1 MEEFCHLFRLLDAST
16 STEAKVQALLEF
28 FRHAPAAEAAWALHA
43 LLGLQKRRL
52 ITGRRLREIGQ
63 EVAPWPAWLFD
74 ACYRQVGDSAETISL
89 LWPAPGTSP
98 SDSAGVSAGDS
109 ARDSAGVAAA
119 SEAARS
125 LADRAEGSLADWM
138 ERRLPALARLQG
150 EDQAE
155 AVRACWRGLSR
166 EQLLVVN
173 KLLTGG
179 LRVGVSQGLVVR
191 ALARLSGLEEAT
203 VKHRLMGG
211 FVPASGAWE
220 ALLAPEDT
228 GSVPAS
234 RPYPFFLASPLEP
247 TKLLDTSPHHWQV
260 EWKYDGIRCQLIH
273 RQGEVFLWS
282 RGEDLIN
289 ASFPELTAAASA
301 LPQGLVLDGEVVIW
315 GPEDTTPRPF
325 AALQR
330 RLGRLTPGKRQLQQL
345 PACFVIYDLLELGSE
360 DLRERPLQERRQRL
374 EDLHHGGLPA
384 PLRLAPLLP
393 LEEWPALEALRA
405 QARQEGA
412 EGVMLKRRASPY
424 LSGRRRG
431 HWWKHKL
438 EPFRLDAVLVYA
450 QAGSGRRANLLTD
463 YTFALWDRPWEEGE
477 AAEPQGD
484 TAGHRPPPRLVTF
497 AKAYSGL
504 DDQEILRLDQWIRR
518 HTLQR
523 FGPVRAVAPDL
534 VFELAFEG
542 LQPSTRHRS
551 GLAARFPRISRWR
564 TDKGARDADSLVQ
577 ALALMTPPAPAGP
590 DR

>member
-1 MEEFCHLFRLLDAST
+1 MEAFCELFRLLDAST
-16 STEAKVQALLEF
+16 ATEAKVHALVAF
-28 FRHAPAAEAAWALHA
+28 FQSAPDAEAAWALHV
-43 LLGLQKRRL
+43 LLGRQKRRL

-63 EVAPWPAWLFD
+63 EVAPWPPWLFD

-89 LWPAPGTSP
+89 LWPAP
-98 SDSAGVSAGDS
+98 
-109 ARDSAGVAAA
+109 AA
-119 SEAARS
+119 SPPSRGP
-125 LADRAEGSLADWM
+125 AEGAPPSGDTLSAWM
-138 ERRLPALARLQG
+138 ERTLPALAQLQG
-150 EDQAE
+150 EAQAE
-155 AVRACWRGLSR
+155 AVRACWRQLNR

-179 LRVGVSQGLVVR
+179 LRVGVSEGLVVR
-191 ALARLSGLEEAT
+191 ALARLSGVEEAAL
-203 VKHRLMGG
+203 KHRLMGG
-211 FVPASGAWE
+211 IVPGAAAWR
-220 ALLAPEDT
+220 ALLAPAET
-228 GSVPAS
+228 ETVPPS
-234 RPYPFFLASPLEP
+234 RPYPFFLASPLEVSVVQATAP
-247 TKLLDTSPHHWQV
+247 SHWQV

-289 ASFPELTAAASA
+289 ASFPELTAAAAA
-301 LPQGLVLDGEVVIW
+301 LPPGLVLDGEVVIW
-315 GPEDTTPRPF
+315 APEEAEPRPF

-330 RLGRLTPGKRQLQQL
+330 RLGRLAPGKQQLRQL
-345 PACFVIYDLLELGSE
+345 PACFVIYDLLELANE
-360 DLRERPLQERRQRL
+360 DQRAQPLQERRQRL
-374 EDLHHGGLPA
+374 EDLHREGLPP

-393 LEEWPALEALRA
+393 LDQWSALDALRD
-405 QARQEGA
+405 QARQAGA
-412 EGVMLKRRASPY
+412 EGVMLKRRDSPY

-477 AAEPQGD
+477 NAGEREGEGSGAGEAEGD
-484 TAGHRPPPRLVTF
+484 GSRPAPPRLVTF

-523 FGPVRAVAPDL
+523 FGPVRAVAPEL
-534 VFELAFEG
+534 VFELAFEAI
-542 LQPSTRHRS
+542 QPSSRHRS
-551 GLAARFPRISRWR
+551 GLAVRFPRISRWR
-564 TDKGARDADSLVQ
+564 SDKAARDADSLVQ
-577 ALALMTPPAPAGP
+577 ALALMAPPALPVS

>member
-16 STEAKVQALLEF
+16 ATEAKVQALLDY
-28 FRHAPAAEAAWALHA
+28 FRRAPASEAAWALHG

-89 LWPAPGTSP
+89 LWPFQNPPSP
-98 SDSAGVSAGDS
+98 
-109 ARDSAGVAAA
+109 GVAPA
-119 SEAARS
+119 SPPTTEAA
-125 LADRAEGSLADWM
+125 GSLADWM

-150 EDQAE
+150 DLQAE
-155 AVRACWRGLSR
+155 AVRACWRGLDR

-211 FVPASGAWE
+211 FVPGAAAWE
-220 ALLAPEDT
+220 ALLAPTET
-228 GSVPAS
+228 GIVPPS
-234 RPYPFFLASPLEP
+234 RPYPFFLASPLELAQVRDTP
-247 TKLLDTSPHHWQV
+247 PLDWQV

-289 ASFPELTAAASA
+289 ASFPELTAAAAA

-315 GPEDTTPRPF
+315 GPEDANPRPF

-330 RLGRLTPGKRQLQQL
+330 RLGRLAPGKQHQRQL
-345 PACFVIYDLLELGSE
+345 PACFVIYDLLERGTE
-360 DLRERPLQERRQRL
+360 DLRARPLEERRQQL
-374 EDLHHGGLPA
+374 EDLHRDGLPG

-393 LEEWPALEALRA
+393 LEQWPALDALRD
-405 QARQEGA
+405 QARRAGA

-438 EPFRLDAVLVYA
+438 EPYRLDAVLVYA

-463 YTFALWDRPWEEGE
+463 YTSFIAVDKVVRNPGGAGRSVEQPSPLPEGVSELAVGAAPATPEPEFAL
-477 AAEPQGD
+477 
-484 TAGHRPPPRLVTF
+484 
-497 AKAYSGL
+497 
-504 DDQEILRLDQWIRR
+504 
-518 HTLQR
+518 
-523 FGPVRAVAPDL
+523 
-534 VFELAFEG
+534 
-542 LQPSTRHRS
+542 
-551 GLAARFPRISRWR
+551 LAA
-564 TDKGARDADSLVQ
+564 
-577 ALALMTPPAPAGP
+577 LAGGLTWWLRRRRPGVAVSKEPAQ
-590 DR
+590 